1 MRVGAVVVNW
11 NGGEENLVCLRA
23 LLEQGLAP
31 ESIAFVDNGSR
42 DGSLE
47 RVRAAHPRLH
57 FVCNASNLGFG
68 AGANQGIRARLA
80 TGDEAVF
87 LVNNDLELAPA
98 CLASLVQALEREPR
112 LGIVGP
118 RVLYKHERTRV
129 WAAGGRLTFRQNLS
143 ELLGHGEPDGERWR
157 ATRAVDYVPGC
168 AMLVRAEVFRDAGL
182 FEADYFAY
190 HEDVE
195 LCISARERGW
205 HTQLVGSA
213 AAWHTAGSS
222 TGGGYGARRKYMVG
236 LNTVRFLRK
245 HGNVGRWLG
254 FALFDVASLPLLLL
268 VAPFRG
274 RTRAVL
280 AKAKGIWDGLR
291 GKRVEA
297 SALEPGSS
305 WLW

>member
-23 LLEQGLAP
+23 LLEQGLSP

-47 RVRAAHPRLH
+47 RVRAAHPRLQLIL
-57 FVCNASNLGFG
+57 NASNLGFG
-68 AGANQGIRARLA
+68 AGANQGIRARLEA
-80 TGDEAVF
+80 GDEAVF
-87 LVNNDLELAPA
+87 LVNNDLELAPG
-98 CLASLVQALEREPR
+98 CLADLSAALEREPR
-112 LGIVGP
+112 VGIAGP
-118 RVLYKHERTRV
+118 RVLYQHDRARV

-143 ELLGHGEPDGERWR
+143 ELLGHGAPDGARWQAVR
-157 ATRAVDYVPGC
+157 TVDYVPGC
-168 AMLVRAEVFRDAGL
+168 AMLVRAEVFREAGL

-195 LCISARERGW
+195 LCLSAREHGW
-205 HTQLVGSA
+205 RTLLVGSA
-213 AAWHTAGSS
+213 SAWHAAGSS

-245 HGNVGRWLG
+245 HGTFGRWLG

-297 SALEPGSS
+297 SALEPGAS